1 MPRWCNGSHAGLRS
15 QWRDPCRFESDL
27 GHQFKRSIAMSAKET
42 LERAY
47 CNVPKEP
54 VVMFDM
60 SWIPTYRGVKY
71 YWIKLIRSFT
81 R

>member
-1 MPRWCNGSHAGLRS
+1 
-15 QWRDPCRFESDL
+15 
-27 GHQFKRSIAMSAKET
+27 MSVKET

-47 CNVPKEP
+47 GNVPKEP
-54 VVMFDM
+54 MVMFDLN
-60 SWIPTYRGVKY
+60 WIPTPRGIKY